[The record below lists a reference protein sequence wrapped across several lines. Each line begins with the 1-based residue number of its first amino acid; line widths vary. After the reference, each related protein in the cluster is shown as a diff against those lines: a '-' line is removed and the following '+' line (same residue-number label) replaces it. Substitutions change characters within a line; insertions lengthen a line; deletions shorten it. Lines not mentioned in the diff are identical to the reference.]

1 MHPNLYLQ
9 TFWRMKLKPQ
19 VFVAMSFDT
28 RYKAR
33 FENVIA
39 PAIRDITFNG
49 VALQPHRVDLSKSG
63 DSILSEINDGI
74 AHSRLV
80 LADVSSVGKDSVT
93 GYPYRNAN
101 VMYEVG
107 LAMTCR
113 QPHEVL
119 LVRDDNDKFLFDVST
134 IPHKRIDFTNI
145 DMARAELHDELLNRL
160 KEDNHINDA
169 RVKKAISGLTGGEIS
184 LLKYIAS
191 LPPTC
196 TWGRPI
202 EGNVQEWVSIPRLLD
217 KHLIYCS
224 GEFEEGFP
232 AYHATE
238 LGYIVAKIVEGGLR
252 KIKADKKEDETG
264 KNDEENK
271 SNI

>member
-9 TFWRMKLKPQ
+9 TFWRMELKPQ
-19 VFVAMSFDT
+19 VFVAMSFDS
-28 RYKAR
+28 RYQAR

-93 GYPYRNAN
+93 GHPYRNAN

-107 LAMTCR
+107 LAMACR

-134 IPHKRIDFTNI
+134 IPHKRIDFTNV
-145 DMARAELHDELLNRL
+145 DTARVELRDELQNRL
-160 KEDNHINDA
+160 KEAKYINDA
-169 RVKKAISGLTGGEIS
+169 RVNKAISGLTGGEIDA
-184 LLKYIAS
+184 LKYIAS
-191 LPPTC
+191 LPLNAS
-196 TWGRPI
+196 WGGPN
-202 EGNVQEWVSIPRLLD
+202 EGNLQGLVSIPRLLD

-224 GEFEEGFP
+224 GEFEEGFT

-238 LGYIVAKIVEGGLR
+238 LGYIVAKIVEKGLR
-252 KIKADKKEDETG
+252 KLIADKNEVKKGQNEG
-264 KNDEENK
+264 ENK
-271 SNI
+271 